1 MLMLLINARFQFSID
16 LDFKINHEDVID
28 HRSYAQNLSGCE
40 IKAWKNSGLNGI
52 RTHDHC
58 DIGAVLYQ
66 LTIKPT
72 MLYQLSYELT
82 NGQLPVS
89 LIAVNRT
96 ITDFLDV
103 SRGVT
108 QGSIMGLIFFIMFII
123 ELSYST
129 ILVAG
134 R

>member
-1 MLMLLINARFQFSID
+1 MKL
-16 LDFKINHEDVID
+16 KPEK
-28 HRSYAQNLSGCE
+28 YP
-40 IKAWKNSGLNGI
+40 GLNGI
-52 RTHDHC
+52 RTHDLC

-82 NGQLPVS
+82 NGQLPVG